1 MTDERLAAMDRLLAE
16 YRRRLAKEAVL
27 DVVQQ
32 YRSSVAQR
40 LSDEAVLI
48 ARRTAIVERLHEREQ
63 QKRTMASEPDR
74 PPHHHVH
81 AADSGARNHLE
92 FARPLNVMASAARS
106 HVSHSSS
113 RSWCGIDKRRSATM
127 SGLTRIPDPRQTS
140 GHVRKVP
147 ANLLMRNADVIRG
160 KWPEHQEVAMRT
172 EDLEALRERMLAVIA
187 ASAFGLRDTIGKSG
201 FDERVMTA
209 MGKVP
214 RHEFVPIELQ
224 PYAYENIPLP
234 IGFAKTISQPFV
246 VALMTDLLDIKADD
260 SVLEIGTG
268 LGYQAAILAQLAR
281 KVYSVEIIEELGQAA
296 KQRLRQQGCNN
307 VELKIAN
314 GYHGWS
320 EHAPF
325 DKVIVTA
332 APDLIPPP
340 LIHQLKAG
348 GKMVIPAG
356 LPNTQQLI
364 VAEKLANGR
373 MTMKEILSVRF
384 SQLEGTEPGLS

>member
-1 MTDERLAAMDRLLAE
+1 
-16 YRRRLAKEAVL
+16 
-27 DVVQQ
+27 
-32 YRSSVAQR
+32 
-40 LSDEAVLI
+40 
-48 ARRTAIVERLHEREQ
+48 
-63 QKRTMASEPDR
+63 
-74 PPHHHVH
+74 
-81 AADSGARNHLE
+81 
-92 FARPLNVMASAARS
+92 
-106 HVSHSSS
+106 
-113 RSWCGIDKRRSATM
+113 
-127 SGLTRIPDPRQTS
+127 
-140 GHVRKVP
+140 VP
-147 ANLLMRNADVIRG
+147 V
-160 KWPEHQEVAMRT
+160 KVAMRT
-172 EDLEALRERMLAVIA
+172 EDLEALREHMLAVIA
-187 ASAFGLRDTIGKSG
+187 AGAFALRDTIGKNA

-209 MGKVP
+209 MGKVA

-224 PYAYENIPLP
+224 PYAYANVPLP
-234 IGFAKTISQPFV
+234 IGFEKTISQPFI
-246 VALMTDLLDIKADD
+246 VALMTDLLDIRADD

-281 KVYSVEIIEELGQAA
+281 KVYSVEIIEELGQKA
-296 KQRLRQQGCNN
+296 KQRLRRQGCSN

-348 GKMVIPAG
+348 GKLVIPAG

-364 VAEKLANGR
+364 LAEKLANGR
-373 MTMKEILSVRF
+373 MMMKEILSVRF